1 MATLAP
7 DVVWTADSNGKA
19 SAARRPELGAEKV
32 AKLAMGEWFDP
43 RFTPPG

>member
-32 AKLAMGEWFDP
+32 AKLAMGESFGP
-43 RFTPPG
+43 HVPPPG